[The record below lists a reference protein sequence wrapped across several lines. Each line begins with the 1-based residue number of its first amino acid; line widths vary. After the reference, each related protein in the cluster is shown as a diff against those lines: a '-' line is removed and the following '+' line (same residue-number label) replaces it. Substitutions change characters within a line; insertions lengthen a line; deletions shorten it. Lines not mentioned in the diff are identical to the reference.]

1 MGDVSALLE
10 RDGRVAR
17 VRIDNPPLNILT
29 TAVREALFRCV
40 HRLAAEDGPDV
51 VILEGAGKRAFSVGS
66 DIKSF
71 PEDEVGAVNKIRF
84 EQYLLD
90 RITTLPQL
98 TIAKLNGHVLGGGA
112 ELMLACDLRIAAEGT
127 QIGFPEIKLGA
138 LPAAGGTQRLMRELG
153 PARAR
158 ELVYL
163 GDSID
168 ADEAYRMLR
177 SLAEREHLVHT
188 AFALSDSERL
198 RSQVVTSHVWLRAL
212 GETELRH
219 YCASAT
225 PYDKAGGYAIQ
236 DRLLQPVAR
245 IVGSYSNVMG
255 LPLEALAMALRAF
268 GLTIPFTSA
277 AQNNP
282 AAADITRSRT

>member
-1 MGDVSALLE
+1 MGDVSILLE

-29 TAVREALFRCV
+29 TDVREALFRCV
-40 HRLAAEDGPDV
+40 HRLAEEGGPDV
-51 VILEGAGKRAFSVGS
+51 VVLEGAGGRAFSVGS

-98 TIAKLNGHVLGGGA
+98 TVAKLNGHVLGGGA

-168 ADEAYRMLR
+168 ADEAYRIGLINRVVPAERLDEATEELVSALLERPANALTMAKRCLAEGLSG
-177 SLAEREHLVHT
+177 SLAPGQTVETE
-188 AFALSDSERL
+188 AFAALFNHPNIREGLAAFQEKRKPTFRRSSKDS
-198 RSQVVTSHVWLRAL
+198 S
-212 GETELRH
+212 G
-219 YCASAT
+219 
-225 PYDKAGGYAIQ
+225 DGG
-236 DRLLQPVAR
+236 DLVRTDAR
-245 IVGSYSNVMG
+245 RG
-255 LPLEALAMALRAF
+255 P
-268 GLTIPFTSA
+268 
-277 AQNNP
+277 
-282 AAADITRSRT
+282 

>member
-1 MGDVSALLE
+1 MGDVSILLE

-51 VILEGAGKRAFSVGS
+51 VILEGAGGRAFSVGS

-90 RITTLPQL
+90 RLTTLPQL
-98 TIAKLNGHVLGGGA
+98 TVAKLNGHVLGGGA

-127 QIGFPEIKLGA
+127 QLGFPEIKLGA

-168 ADEAYRMLR
+168 ADEAYRIGLINRVVPAERLDEATEELVSALLERPANALTMAKR
-177 SLAEREHLVHT
+177 CLAEGLSGCLAAGQTVET
-188 AFALSDSERL
+188 EAFA
-198 RSQVVTSHVWLRAL
+198 AL
-212 GETELRH
+212 FNHPNIREGIAAFQEKRKPTFR
-219 YCASAT
+219 CST
-225 PYDKAGGYAIQ
+225 KGSGG
-236 DRLLQPVAR
+236 D
-245 IVGSYSNVMG
+245 GG
-255 LPLEALAMALRAF
+255 
-268 GLTIPFTSA
+268 
-277 AQNNP
+277 
-282 AAADITRSRT
+282 

>member
-1 MGDVSALLE
+1 MTIDSRTPLILASRSPRRCELLATLGISFRVCAPDIHETTRADESPAASALRLSME
-10 RDGRVAR
+10 KLAAAQALS
-17 VRIDNPPLNILT
+17 PPNTLILT
-29 TAVREALFRCV
+29 ADT
-40 HRLAAEDGPDV
+40 V
-51 VILEGAGKRAFSVGS
+51 V
-66 DIKSF
+66 
-71 PEDEVGAVNKIRF
+71 
-84 EQYLLD
+84 
-90 RITTLPQL
+90 
-98 TIAKLNGHVLGGGA
+98 
-112 ELMLACDLRIAAEGT
+112 
-127 QIGFPEIKLGA
+127 A
-138 LPAAGGTQRLMRELG
+138 LPCAAGWRQFGKPR
-153 PARAR
+153 
-158 ELVYL
+158 
-163 GDSID
+163 D

-188 AFALSDSERL
+188 AFSLSDSERL

-236 DRLLQPVAR
+236 DRLLQPVTR

-282 AAADITRSRT
+282 AAADITRSRA

>member
-1 MGDVSALLE
+1 MGDVSILLE

-29 TAVREALFRCV
+29 TDVREALFRCV
-40 HRLAAEDGPDV
+40 HRLAEEGGPDV
-51 VILEGAGKRAFSVGS
+51 VVLEGAGGRAFSVGS

-98 TIAKLNGHVLGGGA
+98 TVAKLNGHVLGGGA

-127 QIGFPEIKLGA
+127 LIGFPEIKLGA

-168 ADEAYRMLR
+168 ADEAYRIGLINRVVPAERLDEATEELVSALLERPANALTMAKRCLAEGLSG
-177 SLAEREHLVHT
+177 SLAPGQTVETE
-188 AFALSDSERL
+188 AFA
-198 RSQVVTSHVWLRAL
+198 AL
-212 GETELRH
+212 FNHPNIREGLAAFQEKRKPTFR
-219 YCASAT
+219 CST
-225 PYDKAGGYAIQ
+225 KGSGG
-236 DRLLQPVAR
+236 D
-245 IVGSYSNVMG
+245 GG
-255 LPLEALAMALRAF
+255 
-268 GLTIPFTSA
+268 
-277 AQNNP
+277 
-282 AAADITRSRT
+282 